1 VRTPIKARHGV
12 QNMDIIAGR
21 DREILAGRDRDIYL
35 GRSQRAIGQEEMM
48 GDDKTLTLNSPS
60 ITGHN
65 YNDTNERGE
74 EYIASRILNNSHNH
88 ERSPLEKMTKNVK
101 IAAMAIPKLISLK
114 RGIKEP
120 RDEIE
125 ESIGKVLSKQATGR
139 RETEEDSEIM
149 QMYALLSERQNKKKK
164 GRRSLSPKEIDEI
177 IAAESGQDSGR
188 SKGGKRDVEKGED
201 LLDDV
206 VLDPKS
212 DAMYVYEHK

>member
-1 VRTPIKARHGV
+1 M
-12 QNMDIIAGR
+12 QNIDIIAGR
-21 DREILAGRDRDIYL
+21 DREILAGRDREIYL
-35 GRSQRAIGQEEMM
+35 GRSQRAIISQEEMM
-48 GDDKTLTLNSPS
+48 GEDKTLTLNSPS

-65 YNDTNERGE
+65 YKDTNERGE

-88 ERSPLEKMTKNVK
+88 ERSPLEKMIKNVK
-101 IAAMAIPKLISLK
+101 VATVAIPKLISLK
-114 RGIKEP
+114 RGMREYKEN
-120 RDEIE
+120 EIE
-125 ESIGKVLSKQATGR
+125 ESIGKVLSKQATER